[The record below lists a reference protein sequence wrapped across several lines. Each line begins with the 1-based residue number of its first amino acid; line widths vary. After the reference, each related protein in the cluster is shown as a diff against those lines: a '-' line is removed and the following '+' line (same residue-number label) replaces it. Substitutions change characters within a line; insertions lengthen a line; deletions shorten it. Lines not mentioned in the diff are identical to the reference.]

1 MTYYAVDSYDPKN
14 LRDALLA
21 QVSSASTSD
30 HWFAM
35 LDSAFDHK
43 GKRLRWLNENL
54 FEVYHQGRLARLAE
68 VSPLLIPLQHKSEHL
83 GQELMR
89 LLTHC
94 RGRPMLSFIRSKLSA
109 EAIREQ
115 WQSTLEIATEDAQSF
130 VLRFADTRVLP
141 ALIEIGEVWQR
152 VAGEIAEWQIIGR
165 NGDLVTLELPN
176 ASDTGNAPVRIDD
189 KGLAQLLESGAADAL
204 ATMLDEH
211 FPELLPAGQGARVH
225 ARLLQLAS
233 VGEKHGIAGSTEI
246 FALAVADFSTQ
257 NRLLEHSA
265 FSSWLSQRPWQSAQL
280 EDALG
285 DFLENHFMEYADT

>member
-14 LRDALLA
+14 LRDALLG
-21 QVSSASTSD
+21 QVSSASASD
-30 HWFAM
+30 RWLAM

-43 GKRLRWLNENL
+43 GKRLRWLNGNL

-68 VSPLLIPLQHKSEHL
+68 VSPLLIPLQHKSEYL

-115 WQSTLEIATEDAQSF
+115 WQSILEIETEDAQTF

-141 ALIEIGEVWQR
+141 ALIEMGEVWQR

-165 NGDLVTLELPN
+165 NGDFITLELPK
-176 ASDTGNAPVRIDD
+176 ASDTSNAPVRIDD
-189 KGLAQLLESGAADAL
+189 KGLAQLLKSGAADAL
-204 ATMLDEH
+204 ANALDEY
-211 FPELLPAGQGARVH
+211 FPELLPAGQGAQVY
-225 ARLLQLAS
+225 ARLRQLIS
-233 VGEKHGIAGSTEI
+233 VGEKYGIAGNTEF

-257 NRLLEHSA
+257 NQLLEHPT
-265 FSSWLSQRPWQSAQL
+265 FSSWLSQRPWQSMQL

-285 DFLENHFMEYADT
+285 DFLENHFMEYADA